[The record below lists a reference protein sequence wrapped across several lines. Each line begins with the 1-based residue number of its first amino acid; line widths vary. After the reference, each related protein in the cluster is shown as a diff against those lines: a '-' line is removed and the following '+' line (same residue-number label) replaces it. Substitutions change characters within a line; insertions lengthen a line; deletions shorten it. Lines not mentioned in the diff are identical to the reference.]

1 MPIDLAS
8 LVIKEYTQVEFV
20 LVQYD
25 PHQISHKI
33 LVKTGR
39 QKHCRFG
46 CISILLLVLELNVL
60 CLTRNSTRN
69 TAGII
74 AVLLDS
80 HSPLQ
85 FISSTRKELL
95 LDPFVICSTRKELL
109 LDTFVL
115 RSFLEIR
122 CNKKERKKVGNVRE
136 TCKVKESLNS
146 SFLKLDKVGNTGS
159 KGFFGMIQ
167 AANKVNSSGI

>member
-1 MPIDLAS
+1 M
-8 LVIKEYTQVEFV
+8 
-20 LVQYD
+20 
-25 PHQISHKI
+25 HQISHKI

-74 AVLLDS
+74 AVLLDT

-109 LDTFVL
+109 LDPFVICSTRKELLLNPFVL
-115 RSFLEIR
+115 RSLLEVR
-122 CNKKERKKVGNVRE
+122 CNKKERKKLE
-136 TCKVKESLNS
+136 MSVKRV
-146 SFLKLDKVGNTGS
+146 K
-159 KGFFGMIQ
+159 
-167 AANKVNSSGI
+167 